1 MIARRRLIDISRKKS
16 WPAQSEFEFE
26 AVGSKEKSAPEQ
38 AELNDEAAKA
48 AQLLDQLP
56 ADQQRV
62 IRLSIYDGLTH
73 SKIAEVTGL
82 SLGTVKTH
90 IRRGL
95 LKLRKALYPASQLV
109 ESTDSLSGRAGS

>member
-1 MIARRRLIDISRKKS
+1 MIARRRLVDISRKKS
-16 WPAQSEFEFE
+16 WPAQSEFEFDS
-26 AVGSKEKSAPEQ
+26 VGSKEKSAPEQ

-48 AQLLDQLP
+48 AVMLGKLP

-62 IRLSIYDGLTH
+62 IRLAIYDGLTH
-73 SKIAEVTGL
+73 SKISEVTGL

-109 ESTDSLSGRAGS
+109 DTSDSLQKEAGS